1 MADKRHRKLLASN
14 VLFFVARFADGTRV
28 GLWVHPDLGPR
39 AIALAYAKH
48 VARGLSHLPS
58 AMRETLSHVVIHHGD
73 ETAFAQ
79 NTDHF
84 FVLYP
89 KNIAIRLQQHDLEE
103 TIFHESVHATLGDRW
118 SRDPAWQFDQAAD
131 GAFITNY
138 AKANPNR
145 EDLAETALSSYV
157 LLTTPERFSESLIVK
172 IRQLVPNRLAFFRRL
187 FLDGQPLLRQI
198 RKTEKC

>member
-28 GLWVHPDLGPR
+28 GLWVHPDLVPR
-39 AIALAYAKH
+39 AIVLAYAKH

-58 AMRETLSHVVIHHGD
+58 AMRETLSYVVIHHGD

-89 KNIAIRLQQHDLEE
+89 KNIAIRLQ
-103 TIFHESVHATLGDRW
+103 
-118 SRDPAWQFDQAAD
+118 
-131 GAFITNY
+131 
-138 AKANPNR
+138 
-145 EDLAETALSSYV
+145 
-157 LLTTPERFSESLIVK
+157 
-172 IRQLVPNRLAFFRRL
+172 
-187 FLDGQPLLRQI
+187 
-198 RKTEKC
+198 